1 MTTSTGCVSSVL
13 YIHNIHRQR
22 YGPRERVYMKCMA
35 AHINIQMGVS
45 GLVDWGKGVHVV
57 FALTLLS
64 GQMTINR
71 PRSSSLMTMK
81 HAVPPLR
88 I

>member
-1 MTTSTGCVSSVL
+1 
-13 YIHNIHRQR
+13 
-22 YGPRERVYMKCMA
+22 MKCMA
-35 AHINIQMGVS
+35 AHIYIQTGVC
-45 GLVDWGKGVHVV
+45 GRVCTYVVV

-81 HAVPPLR
+81 HRRTEYDLLALVSTQQHSRKIKLVVT
-88 I
+88 